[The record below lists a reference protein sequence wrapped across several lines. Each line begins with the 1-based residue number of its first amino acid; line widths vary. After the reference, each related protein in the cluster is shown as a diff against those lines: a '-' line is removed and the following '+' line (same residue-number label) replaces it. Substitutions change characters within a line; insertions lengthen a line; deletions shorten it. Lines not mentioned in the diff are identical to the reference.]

1 MSTNTCSQ
9 TREKYLR
16 SRERE
21 ERQREQDK
29 RTGERK
35 RKEEKTHECTEEDL
49 SMIEQMHEK
58 LGNPKIQYL

>member
-9 TREKYLR
+9 RTREKYLR

-21 ERQREQDK
+21 ERQREQNK

-35 RKEEKTHECTEEDL
+35 RKEEKTHECTEEEGL
-49 SMIEQMHEK
+49 NGHVGAK
-58 LGNPKIQYL
+58 A